1 MPNFILLHGIYTR
14 TLDKFLRCEHSTASD
29 HTPHRVGVLYAAQED
44 LVGVEQPRW
53 EMVHFRGSHKPWSTK
68 PRVGSDS
75 QRENHSI
82 YVGHIGA
89 RNTHSTQQKTIHL
102 HPCST
107 HRGLPPPMSHPQ
119 GATSTHVPPTGGY
132 LHPCPTPQGATSTH
146 RGLLPPTGGYLHP
159 RSTHTP
165 PIGGYLHPCSTHRG
179 LPPPTL
185 HPHSTHRGLPP
196 PMLRPQGATSTH
208 RGLPPPTLH
217 PLTVCLST
225 SDQS

>member
-1 MPNFILLHGIYTR
+1 MPNSILLHGIYTR
-14 TLDKFLRCEHSTASD
+14 TLDKFFRREHSTASD
-29 HTPHRVGVLYAAQED
+29 HTPHWVGVLYAAQED

-68 PRVGSDS
+68 PRVRSDS
-75 QRENHSI
+75 QSENHSI

-89 RNTHSTQQKTIHL
+89 RNTHSTQQKTMQL

-107 HRGLPPPMSHPQ
+107 HRGLPPPMLHPQ
-119 GATSTHVPPTGGY
+119 GATSTHAPPTGGYFHPRSTHRGLPPPKVHPQGATSTQGPPTGGY
-132 LHPCPTPQGATSTH
+132 LHPC
-146 RGLLPPTGGYLHP
+146 
-159 RSTHTP
+159 
-165 PIGGYLHPCSTHRG
+165 
-179 LPPPTL
+179 
-185 HPHSTHRGLPP
+185 
-196 PMLRPQGATSTH
+196 STH